1 MNQDTIC
8 AIATAQGGAIGCI
21 RVSGPDAI
29 EITSRIFTPARKGK
43 KLKDAKPYTLTFGH
57 IHEEENIIDEV
68 LVSLFRAPHS
78 YTGEDSTEIM
88 CHGSSYILQ
97 KVLQLLIGNGCRLAA
112 PGEYTQRAF
121 LGGKMDL
128 SQAEAVADLIA
139 STSAATHRLAMS
151 QMRGGFS
158 KELASLRDQLL
169 HFTSLIELELDFS
182 DHEELEFAD
191 RSELCLLADGIE
203 QVISRLV
210 QSFSVGNAIKNGV
223 PVAIIGET
231 NAGKSTLLNMLGG
244 LDRPSAG
251 QLFVDG
257 KNLLKFTDKDYVDYK
272 RSTVGFVWQNNA
284 RNLVPYLTAVQNV
297 ELPMLLQ
304 GRKKRRER
312 ALELL
317 DKVGLLKRKN
327 SRLDQMSGGEQQRV
341 AIAIALANNP
351 KLLLADEPTGSV
363 DTKTSNVILD
373 IFKELNRTEGLT
385 IVIVTHDVKLARHI
399 DRVVAI
405 RDGRTSSEI
414 VRRRSYKED
423 LAELNAQ
430 SEAVDVVKTEAEND
444 EDFTHEELVV
454 LDRAGRLQLPKDYM
468 DQMGLHGGDR
478 VKVELDG
485 EEKKL
490 YLLKSDV

>member
-1 MNQDTIC
+1 MRSLTAADISSDDMIIAHRNDEYMIKCENLVKIYKTSEIEVVALQGLDLMVKRGELM
-8 AIATAQGGAIGCI
+8 AI
-21 RVSGPDAI
+21 
-29 EITSRIFTPARKGK
+29 
-43 KLKDAKPYTLTFGH
+43 
-57 IHEEENIIDEV
+57 
-68 LVSLFRAPHS
+68 
-78 YTGEDSTEIM
+78 
-88 CHGSSYILQ
+88 
-97 KVLQLLIGNGCRLAA
+97 
-112 PGEYTQRAF
+112 
-121 LGGKMDL
+121 
-128 SQAEAVADLIA
+128 
-139 STSAATHRLAMS
+139 
-151 QMRGGFS
+151 
-158 KELASLRDQLL
+158 
-169 HFTSLIELELDFS
+169 
-182 DHEELEFAD
+182 
-191 RSELCLLADGIE
+191 
-203 QVISRLV
+203 
-210 QSFSVGNAIKNGV
+210 VGNSGS
-223 PVAIIGET
+223 
-231 NAGKSTLLNMLGG
+231 GKSTLLNMLGG

-423 LAELNAQ
+423 LAELDAQ
-430 SEAVDVVKTEAEND
+430 SEAIKTEAEND

>member
-1 MNQDTIC
+1 MTAADISSDDKIIAHQDDEYMIKCENLVKIYKTSEIEVVALQGLDLLVKRGELM
-8 AIATAQGGAIGCI
+8 AI
-21 RVSGPDAI
+21 
-29 EITSRIFTPARKGK
+29 
-43 KLKDAKPYTLTFGH
+43 
-57 IHEEENIIDEV
+57 
-68 LVSLFRAPHS
+68 
-78 YTGEDSTEIM
+78 
-88 CHGSSYILQ
+88 
-97 KVLQLLIGNGCRLAA
+97 
-112 PGEYTQRAF
+112 
-121 LGGKMDL
+121 
-128 SQAEAVADLIA
+128 
-139 STSAATHRLAMS
+139 
-151 QMRGGFS
+151 
-158 KELASLRDQLL
+158 
-169 HFTSLIELELDFS
+169 
-182 DHEELEFAD
+182 
-191 RSELCLLADGIE
+191 
-203 QVISRLV
+203 
-210 QSFSVGNAIKNGV
+210 VGNSGS
-223 PVAIIGET
+223 
-231 NAGKSTLLNMLGG
+231 GKSTLLNMLGG

-423 LAELNAQ
+423 LAELDAQ
-430 SEAVDVVKTEAEND
+430 SEAVKTEAEND

-468 DQMGLHGGDR
+468 DQMGLHGGDK